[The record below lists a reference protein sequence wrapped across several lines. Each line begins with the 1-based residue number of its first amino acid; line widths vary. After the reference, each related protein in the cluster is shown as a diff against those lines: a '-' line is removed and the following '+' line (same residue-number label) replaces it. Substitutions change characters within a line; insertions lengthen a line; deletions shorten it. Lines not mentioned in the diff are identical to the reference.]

1 MRLNYITEISEMLFY
16 LAINLAF
23 FYIVM
28 RLSAYFVRKST
39 KLRYASSAKDAFTVG
54 FFHPFCNSGG
64 GGERV
69 LWSAVKA
76 IQDK

>member
-1 MRLNYITEISEMLFY
+1 MFLSLIAEISEMIFF
-16 LAINLAF
+16 LALNLAF
-23 FYIVM
+23 FFLVM
-28 RLSAYFVRKST
+28 RLCAFFVRKST
-39 KLRYASSAKDAFTVG
+39 KLRYASSVKDAFTVG

-69 LWSAVKA
+69 LWSAVKV